1 MTSKVTY
8 LGDLRTSSI
17 HLQSGSEIISDAP
30 LDNNGKG
37 EAFSPTDTVANA
49 LASCMMTVMGIK
61 ARDLNVDFVGST
73 ASVTK
78 IMQAEPRRIGAVEIV
93 FDMKGVTD
101 EKTKTIII
109 TEQENVTSSENCI
122 YENAIFNFNLVN
134 QIAAIAYKQGI
145 QSILIE
151 GEGVLIAKDDT
162 HDFADK
168 VSVLLSDATKRQM
181 IGERGRQYAQEKW
194 GAGVLAKKVAKFYKS
209 TINQKSSLTRYMETR
224 IGNAKGTT

>member
-78 IMQAEPRRIGAVEIV
+78 IMQAEPRRISAIEIV
-93 FDMKGVTD
+93 FDMNVVTD
-101 EKTKTIII
+101 EKTKTILERTAMTCPVFLSLNLDIEKRI
-109 TEQENVTSSENCI
+109 S
-122 YENAIFNFNLVN
+122 FNW
-134 QIAAIAYKQGI
+134 K
-145 QSILIE
+145 
-151 GEGVLIAKDDT
+151 
-162 HDFADK
+162 
-168 VSVLLSDATKRQM
+168 
-181 IGERGRQYAQEKW
+181 
-194 GAGVLAKKVAKFYKS
+194 
-209 TINQKSSLTRYMETR
+209 
-224 IGNAKGTT
+224 